1 MIRIVT
7 LTRLDPA
14 DLASLTRTPYRA
26 FGVGTEH
33 AGDKQVPK
41 DARTDD
47 GRLDAV
53 KLLKEVDPVR
63 TFADDK
69 VLFVTDQPL
78 ALKPGPLGEPPCW
91 SFAEFGGTKAVIT
104 TSKLPQRGVSEASIE
119 IYQRRLARE
128 ATHAIGH
135 LWDLH
140 HCYDPR
146 CAMHPSWSQNLPDDP
161 ELELDTFCRE
171 KSERKVRLAK
181 T

>member
-1 MIRIVT
+1 VIRVVT
-7 LTRLDPA
+7 LDEIDPTDMA
-14 DLASLTRTPYRA
+14 FLTGTLYRA

-33 AGDKQVPK
+33 AGSKPVPAAAK
-41 DARTDD
+41 TAD

-53 KLLKEVDPVR
+53 KLLREVDPIR

-69 VLFVTDQPL
+69 ILFITGAPL
-78 ALKPGPLGEPPCW
+78 ALQPGPLGEPPCW
-91 SFAEFGGTKAVIT
+91 GFAELGGARAVVT
-104 TSKLPQRGVSEASIE
+104 TSKLPPRGVTEASIE
-119 IYQRRLARE
+119 TYRRRLARE

-146 CAMHPSWSQNLPDDP
+146 CAMHPSWSQSLPASP
-161 ELELDTFCRE
+161 EMDLCTFCRE
-171 KSERKVRLAK
+171 KSERRVRLAK

>member
-1 MIRIVT
+1 VIRIVT
-7 LTRLDPA
+7 LEKLDPS
-14 DLASLTRTPYRA
+14 DLAFLTGTLFRA
-26 FGVGTEH
+26 YGVGTEY
-33 AGDKQVPK
+33 AGDRPVPSEAETK
-41 DARTDD
+41 D

-53 KLLKEVDPVR
+53 KLLREVEPIR

-69 VLFVTDQPL
+69 ILYITGAPL

-91 SFAEFGGTKAVIT
+91 GFAEFGGTRAVIT
-104 TSKLPQRGVSEASIE
+104 TSKLPARGASEASIE
-119 IYQRRLARE
+119 AYRRRLARE
-128 ATHAIGH
+128 AIHAVGH

-146 CAMHPSWSQNLPDDP
+146 CAMHPSWSQSLPANP
-161 ELELDTFCRE
+161 EMDLDTFCRE